1 MWSDGQPGSIEK
13 SDQFSMW
20 PKILT
25 GDQTILI
32 PKQRVTEVRDSV
44 DPFFIRGGG
53 NIKGAASFIFISGG
67 NIKAR
72 TLEVPRRCV

>member
-1 MWSDGQPGSIEK
+1 
-13 SDQFSMW
+13 MW

-32 PKQRVTEVRDSV
+32 PRQKVTEVRVSV

-53 NIKGAASFIFISGG
+53 NIKGAASFIFISSG
-67 NIKAR
+67 NIKS
-72 TLEVPRRCV
+72 